1 MKAIYFT
8 GHGEAGLADLPEPA
22 LQPGHA
28 LIDVKASGLCHT
40 DIDVLHGRYGSSAF
54 PLVPGHEYAGTVV
67 AVAED
72 VTNVKVGTA
81 LLSTRIFHVVIA
93 APASRG

>member
-8 GHGEAGLADLPEPA
+8 GHGVAELAQLPDPE
-22 LQPGHA
+22 LKPGHA

-54 PLVPGHEYAGTVV
+54 PLVPGHEYVGVV
-67 AVAED
+67 LAVAEN
-72 VTNVKVGTA
+72 VTNVKPGIAWRSIRIYPVG
-81 LLSTRIFHVVIA
+81 IA
-93 APASRG
+93 VPARRV